1 VGEGGGALRGIGGL
15 LWLVRFHEQVGDSPC
30 AFPID
35 NHREQFAIDIHVS
48 EPDLA
53 VFAHFDP
60 ASQASHLARILRSRS
75 AMSYFA
81 AVASGLP

>member
-1 VGEGGGALRGIGGL
+1 
-15 LWLVRFHEQVGDSPC
+15 LVRFHEQVGDTPC

-35 NHREQFAIDIHVS
+35 NHREQFAIDIHAS

-60 ASQASHLARILRSRS
+60 ASQASHLARAFRSRIPIP
-75 AMSYFA
+75 YLA